1 MTLPSTV
8 LVTGGAGFIG
18 IHTCLD
24 LLDHGYDVVVVDN
37 YSNSSPRALDRV
49 QKLAGR
55 PLIAYE
61 VDIRDRDAL
70 GEVFG
75 AHPIDA
81 VVPAGILNSAS
92 GAVAL
97 SQG

>member
-1 MTLPSTV
+1 
-8 LVTGGAGFIG
+8 
-18 IHTCLD
+18 
-24 LLDHGYDVVVVDN
+24 
-37 YSNSSPRALDRV
+37 V

-55 PLIAYE
+55 PLSAYE

-70 GEVFG
+70 GEVFA

-92 GAVAL
+92 GAAAL